1 MTTNTPHKQGDS
13 NCDGAID
20 GRDALRPL
28 LAAAGVPLTV
38 SGGCLDLGFGL
49 PKFGDVNCDNEVNAG
64 DTVAI
69 LEYSAGVPIKPS
81 QQAGCTPIGSVL
93 S

>member
-1 MTTNTPHKQGDS
+1 MTTNTPHKQGDL
-13 NCDGAID
+13 NCDGVID

-28 LAAAGVPLTV
+28 LAATGVPLTPPV
-38 SGGCLDLGFGL
+38 GCPDLSFGS
-49 PKFGDVNCDNEVNAG
+49 PKFGDVNCDNNVNAG

-69 LEYSAGVPIKPS
+69 LEYSARVPIKPP
-81 QQAGCTPIGSVL
+81 QQPGCTPIGSVL